1 MSPAAASERRKEA
14 ASRMLFRNGSRPIA
28 PPKLKIGGRNTKLAD
43 GRLEE
48 YFATPPEFAED
59 PVSPF
64 NPPPLYASWSLS
76 VRNEATGDAQ
86 DLDLSGVESIHMQ
99 LCAAG

>member
-1 MSPAAASERRKEA
+1 
-14 ASRMLFRNGSRPIA
+14 MLLRPS
-28 PPKLKIGGRNTKLAD
+28 LAD

-48 YFATPPEFAED
+48 YFATPPEFAKD

-76 VRNEATGDAQ
+76 VSNEATGFAQ